1 LIPLIEQYDRAK
13 ITSRKEILAIRMG
26 TDYFTYRGDAKTLAK
41 VSGFKLTGTI
51 DTWEYKLDYP
61 ELEQLSGQAQR
72 RLAIIAAKVDPVIEI
87 PKYEIPE
94 FSMED
99 FDYLTLDWQEQEI
112 VDKIQERFDKIVE
125 YIWQHFN
132 LDIEVCDLNQLT
144 GLAENEVN
152 IISEAYATVK
162 SSIKE
167 RADLSAKEKKE
178 YHTRAESCTLFAQA
192 IIEEISEELW
202 GKLKEYV
209 KVELE
214 SKDILWDDGI
224 ISDTT
229 YELQQYLFERQ
240 YVESTWTR
248 TIRECM
254 EWAIQTINEQN
265 ELEAFEIPE
274 YPALNGVLE
283 FPDNTIPDN
292 DTLEVF
298 VSKVEEKKDII
309 IKHLRFIVIM
319 DGIVV
324 RKVFQ
329 INLRNNQRDFVECD
343 LDIEKT
349 ANLLKEHVLHVFKNE
364 ARTHELLHSP
374 VLEKAQPKRQ
384 KKEKAQ
390 EDLFDLFG
398 TENG

>member
-72 RLAIIAAKVDPVIEI
+72 RLAIIAAKTDPVIPKE
-87 PKYEIPE
+87 KYEPRHFE
-94 FSMED
+94 LEE
-99 FDYLTLDWQEQEI
+99 FDYLSLDWNTQEI
-112 VDKIQERFDKIVE
+112 LDKISERYNLIAE
-125 YIWQHFN
+125 WIWKS
-132 LDIEVCDLNQLT
+132 LSLTMEVSDLNYCT
-144 GLAENEVN
+144 GTMDEENGNIAGAYDKSKYALNQMTDLPKAERK
-152 IISEAYATVK
+152 AL
-162 SSIKE
+162 KE
-167 RADLSAKEKKE
+167 RI
-178 YHTRAESCTLFAQA
+178 ESIALYSQSFC
-192 IIEEISEELW
+192 EEISEEL
-202 GKLKEYV
+202 GDKLTEYI
-209 KVELE
+209 KAELS
-214 SKDILWDDGI
+214 SKDILWDKEI
-224 ISDTT
+224 IEDTLC
-229 YELQQYLFERQ
+229 ELQQYMFERQ
-240 YVESTWTR
+240 YLEATWKR
-248 TIRECM
+248 TIQECM
-254 EWAIQTINEQN
+254 DWAIQTINEQN

-274 YPALNGVLE
+274 FTGEHIE
-283 FPDNTIPDN
+283 FPDNTAPN
-292 DTLEVF
+292 CGTLASFTADIENN
-298 VSKVEEKKDII
+298 KDAMIN
-309 IKHLRFIVIM
+309 HLRFIVIM